1 MLRCDRISSSNARK
15 PACEY
20 DSGNFIEQAIIY
32 LHAHKQKHTHSYR
45 RLRIYFNM
53 ISIPYFFLHT
63 LSPTFPRPCIY
74 SVCFSY
80 LSLFHSV
87 SLSFKRSFRFTLY
100 KSSFFSSLNIHC
112 QPPSS
117 VFLFTH
123 SFFLV
128 LSTLQCHNQII
139 TQLTW
144 KNTTHSAVSVFPS
157 SASRLSLSSL
167 LFRLLLFLSLSQ
179 LLVTTPTSITHVWAP
194 SLSPLSINYPFFST
208 VDFTSLIHHI
218 THVLCVH
225 EHFQSNRSSR
235 RIRKQQEKN
244 STRKKSNKS

>member
-63 LSPTFPRPCIY
+63 LSPTFPRPCIR
-74 SVCFSY
+74 SVYFSY

-100 KSSFFSSLNIHC
+100 KSSFFLRLISTVSPLICLSLY
-112 QPPSS
+112 
-117 VFLFTH
+117 
-123 SFFLV
+123 SFFLPCP
-128 LSTLQCHNQII
+128 LNASMPQSDNHPTYMEEHN
-139 TQLTW
+139 
-144 KNTTHSAVSVFPS
+144 SFSC
-157 SASRLSLSSL
+157 
-167 LFRLLLFLSLSQ
+167 FRIPFFCFSF
-179 LLVTTPTSITHVWAP
+179 I
-194 SLSPLSINYPFFST
+194 PFFSP
-208 VDFTSLIHHI
+208 FSTSPLFVSLSIACNYSHFNYSCVGAFSVASKYQLPLFFDGGLHI
-218 THVLCVH
+218 
-225 EHFQSNRSSR
+225 FDSSYHAR
-235 RIRKQQEKN
+235 TLRPRTFSI
-244 STRKKSNKS
+244 KS

>member
-1 MLRCDRISSSNARK
+1 MYSLCLLFVPFFVPFSFLVFQTVISV
-15 PACEY
+15 
-20 DSGNFIEQAIIY
+20 
-32 LHAHKQKHTHSYR
+32 HSIQI
-45 RLRIYFNM
+45 L
-53 ISIPYFFLHT
+53 
-63 LSPTFPRPCIY
+63 
-74 SVCFSY
+74 
-80 LSLFHSV
+80 
-87 SLSFKRSFRFTLY
+87 
-100 KSSFFSSLNIHC
+100 FFSSLNIHC

-244 STRKKSNKS
+244 STRKKSNKSWNGLESFGSLSLYWFYWMTAK